1 MQTDRIGYDFYQH
14 DNVVALAKKL
24 IGCVL
29 HTHIDGIE
37 SVAFITETE
46 AYEGVTDRASH
57 AFGGRRTERTET
69 MYKEGGTAYV
79 YLCYGMHYM
88 FNVVTNAEDIPHA
101 ILIRG
106 VYPVADKEI
115 MMERIKKQHLSIEN
129 GNGPGKV
136 TKLLGINKSHNGIS
150 LTGHTIWITERPHAI
165 PLSAIQ
171 SGKRIGIDY
180 AGADAFLPYRFYMDK
195 ENIMKFAK
203 YYT

>member
-1 MQTDRIGYDFYQH
+1 MQTNRIAYAFYQQ
-14 DNVVALAKKL
+14 DNVVALARKL
-24 IGCVL
+24 IGCAL
-29 HTHIDGIE
+29 HTKINGFE

-79 YLCYGMHYM
+79 YLCYGMHYL
-88 FNVVTNAEDIPHA
+88 FNVVTNTENIPHA

-106 VYPVADKEI
+106 VYPVAGNET
-115 MMERIKKQHLSIEN
+115 MMKRIKKQNLFIEN

-150 LTGHTIWITERPHAI
+150 LTGQTIWITERLRLVPSSFI
-165 PLSAIQ
+165 Y
-171 SGKRIGIDY
+171 SGPRIGIDY
-180 AGADAFLPYRFYMDK
+180 AGADALLPYRFYMDK
-195 ENIMKFAK
+195 EYILKFAK
-203 YYT
+203 YF